1 MRKQLLSAIGVSLI
15 GLSAGP
21 VFAEGE
27 LGSCSLATLHGTYA
41 WGSIGQNATETYRYS
56 TSGMESYDGRGHL
69 TWYQIW
75 TDQSGT
81 YTYSGTGTYAFTSLT
96 DTSSGVAVTAN
107 CVAKVTYTGYSSW
120 TYFVPPDGSAYFFNN
135 QNPSSL
141 GGSKIERISLALL
154 VK

>member
-1 MRKQLLSAIGVSLI
+1 MKKQLLSAIGASLI
-15 GLSAGP
+15 GLSACP

-69 TWYQIW
+69 TWYQLW

-81 YTYSGTGTYAFTSLT
+81 YTYSGTGTYVFTSLT
-96 DTSSGVAVTAN
+96 DTSSGD
-107 CVAKVTYTGYSSW
+107 CRDSQLRGKG
-120 TYFVPPDGSAYFFNN
+120 DIHR
-135 QNPSSL
+135 L
-141 GGSKIERISLALL
+141 
-154 VK
+154 